1 MGQLKLSEVKKRIE
15 ELHKKQKFYLDK
27 ENDEFIYYYP
37 KFSEKKINELLDE
50 LLITIKYCQENKLDK
65 LKDEDKILQYLQFLI
80 IKHFTSLKDE
90 LDNKPFNIHLETKE
104 SLEESGLYRIFLDHM
119 FDPSEVH
126 DVLDRFNDIV
136 KLGADIINELEKES
150 EDKNLKVVDKLG
162 K

>member
-1 MGQLKLSEVKKRIE
+1 MGQLKLAEVKKRVQ

-65 LKDEDKILQYLQFLI
+65 LNDDDRTLQYLQFLI
-80 IKHFTSLKDE
+80 IKHFTSLKEE
-90 LDNKPFNIHLETKE
+90 LDNKSFDIHFETKE
-104 SLEESGLYRIFLDHM
+104 SLEETGLYRIFLDHM

-126 DVLDRFNDIV
+126 DVLDRFNDII
-136 KLGADIINELEKES
+136 KLGADILNELEKES
-150 EDKNLKVVDKLG
+150 EDKNLKVVNTLG